1 MKKIILMAI
10 LATSSSFA
18 MEHSVNASLL
28 TKANILPNNLI
39 QKTSTPSQCFQY
51 CIELQGGLCRFM
63 PDPNECLAQQRICVQ
78 DCLGN

>member
-10 LATSSSFA
+10 LAT
-18 MEHSVNASLL
+18 
-28 TKANILPNNLI
+28 
-39 QKTSTPSQCFQY
+39 PSQCIQY

-63 PDPNECLAQQRICVQ
+63 PDPNECLTQQRICVQ